1 MIPVDRP
8 WARLAEAFGGC
19 HRADSLLL
27 GWVNE
32 AGKAPVLPVK
42 VATVRQIGC
51 AARFTKCTNSAYT
64 PLNDRCSLWVFSDL
78 LKMIFVRTFRRRFN

>member
-1 MIPVDRP
+1 MGAACRGVRRVSPRTG
-8 WARLAEAFGGC
+8 FMF
-19 HRADSLLL
+19 L
-27 GWVNE
+27 GVINE
-32 AGKAPVLPVK
+32 AGETPVLPVK
-42 VATVRQIGC
+42 AATVRQIGC